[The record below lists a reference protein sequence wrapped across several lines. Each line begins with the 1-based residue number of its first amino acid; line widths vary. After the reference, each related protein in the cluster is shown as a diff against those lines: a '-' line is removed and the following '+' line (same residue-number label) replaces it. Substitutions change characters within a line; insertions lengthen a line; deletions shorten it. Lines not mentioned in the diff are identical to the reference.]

1 MLSVVF
7 FIVMLSIIMLSA
19 VMLNV
24 IIMMWRPLACCA
36 KVKKKLNDF
45 CQRYSH
51 LNCEL
56 FANSGFQHDC
66 SLSPYYGV
74 TEGSYSKMIFLDL
87 NQVYY

>member
-1 MLSVVF
+1 
-7 FIVMLSIIMLSA
+7 MLSA

-24 IIMMWRPLACCA
+24 IMLSDVAPSSLLRQSVIHSP
-36 KVKKKLNDF
+36 KKLTDL

-74 TEGSYSKMIFLDL
+74 TEGSYSKMVFLDL